1 MHLATTK
8 QIMPT
13 ILSKNGAAHY
23 KLQIGMKSAVAARI
37 CSPKKML
44 SGAPRMVIFKRRF
57 LKLRYVSVFI
67 RHDLGD
73 AVGLIHLSQGFSAG
87 GPRSYSKTKEITA

>member
-13 ILSKNGAAHY
+13 ILSKNGAEHY

-37 CSPKKML
+37 CSPQKNAFRG
-44 SGAPRMVIFKRRF
+44 SPN
-57 LKLRYVSVFI
+57 
-67 RHDLGD
+67 GD
-73 AVGLIHLSQGFSAG
+73 F
-87 GPRSYSKTKEITA
+87 

>member
-1 MHLATTK
+1 
-8 QIMPT
+8 
-13 ILSKNGAAHY
+13 
-23 KLQIGMKSAVAARI
+23 
-37 CSPKKML
+37 
-44 SGAPRMVIFKRRF
+44 MVIFKRRF

-87 GPRSYSKTKEITA
+87 GPWSYSKTKEITA